1 MKFLLFFPLT
11 NKDNRHKV
19 SPPLSLLALAR
30 PLMDSGV
37 DVQIIDARVQPGYKE
52 RVLAAM
58 ADSDLLGVS
67 SMTGYQIADGLEIS
81 AAVKEKFPDKPVV
94 WGGYHPSL
102 LDGQTVMDPRI
113 DIVVRGQ
120 GEETMVELALY
131 LGGKR
136 GLDQID
142 GLSYVRDGEVIH
154 NRARKVAD
162 INKFPPMRYD
172 LVDVEAYMDF
182 NRRVHGDTRR
192 GLSYVSSFGCSHACG
207 FCSNPEAYGRKWK
220 GLKSERVIAEV
231 SGLVERYNLDRVYFD
246 DNNFFASKKR
256 VREICRGFKEAR
268 RLQAPRRFEWF
279 ATIRPSQVLAFSD
292 ADLKLIRDS
301 GCTKFMMG
309 AESGDDSVLKL
320 INKGNEAA
328 DVLEATHCC
337 RDHRI
342 QPSYVFILGFPT
354 ESWEQMQATLDF
366 MKQLKEIYA
375 DTRTT
380 TLFFTPFPGTPL
392 TRLGEASGFT
402 MPASLQDWAAYDA
415 RSVQTPWISP
425 RQKVKVKQIADFYIP
440 WAYPNQLGREKM
452 EASRVKPLYRLFS
465 AACRLRVG
473 AGFYSLP
480 WEWHLARRLKL
491 T

>member
-19 SPPLSLLALAR
+19 SPPLSLLALAS
-30 PLMDSGV
+30 PLMEKGI
-37 DVQIIDARVQPGYKE
+37 DVQIIDARVEPGYRDK
-52 RVLAAM
+52 VLAAM
-58 ADSDLLGVS
+58 ADADLLGVS
-67 SMTGYQIADGLEIS
+67 SMTGYQIADGLAVS
-81 AAVKEKFPDKPVV
+81 AAVKQRFPDKPVV
-94 WGGYHPSL
+94 WGGYHSSL
-102 LDGQTVMDPRI
+102 LAGQTVRDPRI
-113 DIVVRGQ
+113 NIVVRGQ
-120 GEETMVELALY
+120 GERTMIELAEHLQ
-131 LGGKR
+131 GGR
-136 GLDQID
+136 GLEQID
-142 GLSYVRDGEVIH
+142 GLSYIKDGEAVH
-154 NRARKVAD
+154 NKERKVAD
-162 INKFPPMRYD
+162 INEFPPMPYD
-172 LVDVEAYMDF
+172 FVDVEAYMEF
-182 NRRVHGDTRR
+182 NRRVHGDSCR
-192 GLSYVSSFGCSHACG
+192 GLSYVSSFGCPHACG
-207 FCSNPEAYGRKWK
+207 FCSNPEAYGRKWR
-220 GLKSERVIAEV
+220 GLKPERVISEV

-256 VREICRGFKEAR
+256 VREICRGFLE
-268 RLQAPRRFEWF
+268 LPRKFEWF

-292 ADLKLIRDS
+292 ADLKLIRES

-328 DVLEATHCC
+328 DVLEATRRCS
-337 RDHRI
+337 DHEI

-354 ESWEQMQATLDF
+354 ESWEQMQTTLDF
-366 MKQLKEIYA
+366 MKQLKKIFA

-392 TRLGEASGFT
+392 TRLGEATGFV
-402 MPASLQDWAAYDA
+402 MPSSLQDWAAYDA
-415 RSVQTPWISP
+415 RSVQTPWIS
-425 RQKVKVKQIADFYIP
+425 RKQKVKVKQIADFYIP

-452 EASRVKPLYRLFS
+452 MRAGAAKKPFYRLFTEV
-465 AACRLRVG
+465 CRARVG